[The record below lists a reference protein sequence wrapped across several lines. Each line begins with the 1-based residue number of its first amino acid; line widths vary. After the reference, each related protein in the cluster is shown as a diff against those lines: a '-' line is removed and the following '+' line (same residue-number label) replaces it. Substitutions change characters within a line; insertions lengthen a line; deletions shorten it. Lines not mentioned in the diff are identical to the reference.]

1 MRTCA
6 RRPRSATTVR
16 DVTDVV
22 ATLQGAVVA
31 EGDVPVVEGVA
42 MTCRAN
48 LSFSLV
54 DPKTG
59 VVKEPG
65 HPWCDRSIAGKVLL
79 YPTGQGSS
87 SGSWWLL
94 HLAHEGHAPAAIL
107 NVQADV
113 VVVAGAVLASVPL
126 VHRLAPDP
134 FASIRDGDRLRI
146 DVRRGVVSVLAPDR
160 ACT

>member
-1 MRTCA
+1 MTR
-6 RRPRSATTVR
+6 
-16 DVTDVV
+16 
-22 ATLQGAVVA
+22 LQGATVA
-31 EGDVPVVEGVA
+31 EGAAPVVEGVA

-59 VVKEPG
+59 VVKQPG
-65 HPWCDRSIAGKVLL
+65 HPWCERSIAGKVLL

-94 HLAHEGHAPAAIL
+94 HLAHEGRAPAAIL
-107 NVQADV
+107 NEQADV
-113 VVVAGAVLASVPL
+113 VVVAGAVLAGVPL

-134 FASIRDGDRLRI
+134 FACIRDGDRLRI
-146 DVRRGVVSVLAPDR
+146 DVRRGVVEVVAAERP
-160 ACT
+160 CT

>member
-1 MRTCA
+1 MTGR
-6 RRPRSATTVR
+6 
-16 DVTDVV
+16 VT
-22 ATLQGAVVA
+22 TLQGATVA
-31 EGDVPVVEGVA
+31 DGTAPVVEGVA
-42 MTCRAN
+42 MACRAN

-59 VVKEPG
+59 IVKQPG
-65 HPWCDRSIAGKVLL
+65 HPWCERSVAGKVLL

-107 NVQADV
+107 NTQADAV
-113 VVVAGAVLASVPL
+113 AAAGAVLAGVPL

-134 FASIRDGDRLRI
+134 FACIRDGDRLRI
-146 DVRRGVVSVLAPDR
+146 DVRRGVVEVIAAESP
-160 ACT
+160 CT